1 MGNRRLC
8 LLKVLAMWVWSYKY
22 WLGSDEIMLKFFNF
36 WNKRKKT
43 KKETDRMR
51 ERETLERGSVSSL
64 QYKDW
69 NFSFCVNYIG
79 ENATDIFLLF
89 FSSCSVERREGE
101 RWEFH
106 LSLGFQS
113 SLLWGFPFLTSLD
126 VLCATSVSVLL
137 SPHKFTLI
145 FHCGNVLWLSPH
157 KFPIYYFSVLLIYY
171 LITKDIY

>member
-36 WNKRKKT
+36 WNERKKT

-79 ENATDIFLLF
+79 ENATDIFLLILF
-89 FSSCSVERREGE
+89 FLLCGEERGREMGI
-101 RWEFH
+101 
-106 LSLGFQS
+106 SLRVWVSKVLCFGGSPFS
-113 SLLWGFPFLTSLD
+113 LPKMFFVPLLFLYYYLPTNLLWFFIVGI
-126 VLCATSVSVLL
+126 
-137 SPHKFTLI
+137 TLI
-145 FHCGNVLWLSPH
+145 ISPQI
-157 KFPIYYFSVLLIYY
+157 PNLLLFGIII
-171 LITKDIY
+171 LITKYIY

>member
-22 WLGSDEIMLKFFNF
+22 WLGSDEIMVKFFNF
-36 WNKRKKT
+36 WNERKKT

-79 ENATDIFLLF
+79 ENATDIFLLILF
-89 FSSCSVERREGE
+89 FLLCGEEREGK

-145 FHCGNVLWLSPH
+145 FDCGN
-157 KFPIYYFSVLLIYY
+157 YFDYLPTNSQFTTFLYYY
-171 LITKDIY
+171 LDY